1 MTVCFIVNAAGG
13 KESLPIVVWRS
24 ANPRCFKGVNK
35 SKLPVLY
42 YNQSKSW
49 MTGDILSD
57 VVSKVNARLKRKGR
71 SVLLL
76 MDNAGCHPSDLKD
89 KFSNINVVFL
99 PANTTSKLQPL
110 DLGVIMNFKVY
121 YRKLLMQFVL
131 ARIEECSSATE
142 VAKSVTIL
150 QAIRWIAQ
158 AWDSVNP
165 EVVQKCFRNA
175 GILDKDL
182 KVMKSAARSNDDDPF
197 VALDSD
203 EAGESD
209 ASTLSELQE
218 LVSKLGENTCTC
230 STKEFVA
237 ADDTLQAYIDDV
249 NWEED
254 FLAQII
260 PTSAKLHCESQRDES
275 ELEEEEDLVTQP
287 RREATQ
293 VMSVMSTVAA
303 LCHAESFKKSKQ
315 TTLDDFMYSH

>member
-1 MTVCFIVNAAGG
+1 MRLLKALPEVGLGQKARQCKGGKKSKQRVTVCFIVNAAGG

-49 MTGDILSD
+49 MTGEILSD
-57 VVSKVNARLKRKGR
+57 VLSKVNARLKRKGW

-89 KFSNINVVFL
+89 KFSNISVVFL

-131 ARIEECSSATE
+131 ARIEKCSSATE
-142 VAKSVTIL
+142 VAKSVAIL
-150 QAIRWIAQ
+150 RAIRWIAQ
-158 AWDSVNP
+158 KWDSVYP

-182 KVMKSAARSNDDDPF
+182 KVKMPAACSNNDPF
-197 VALDSD
+197 VACDSD
-203 EAGESD
+203 KVGESD
-209 ASTLSELQE
+209 ASTLSELQR
-218 LVSKLGENTCTC
+218 
-230 STKEFVA
+230 
-237 ADDTLQAYIDDV
+237 
-249 NWEED
+249 
-254 FLAQII
+254 LAQ
-260 PTSAKLHCESQRDES
+260 SWVNYVYLFC
-275 ELEEEEDLVTQP
+275 
-287 RREATQ
+287 
-293 VMSVMSTVAA
+293 
-303 LCHAESFKKSKQ
+303 
-315 TTLDDFMYSH
+315 